1 MATTSS
7 NPIPTSYPVAPGTTV
22 TREVYTDIG
31 FNNGDYVYSLANGSV
46 GLNPTIN
53 STAGAFNIT
62 LPIAGAAYT
71 TYSQS
76 FVTATLNRANITAPQ
91 SSNISVTYSGSTTTF
106 GGTQLSSTT
115 VQSTASQQGPAS
127 CVLTNGNIV
136 TVFNNNTGT
145 TLYYQITTPSGSA
158 VANGTVATNLYS
170 TDYSTSY
177 GRNYNI
183 CALNA
188 GGFAV
193 VWTNS
198 SGYLSAATYS
208 ATGTSIISSTQI
220 LSSAAYY
227 PSIAVTT
234 GDIAVITASN
244 NWSSNIG
251 SIYICG
257 NGLANGATRSQGLTN
272 NAYYSE
278 TNCNILITSSN
289 VIYVTGM
296 DRSSSS
302 VLWYQYYN
310 DLTLS
315 NTSNYTSLVSFYSWP
330 YAPAITQTSNGY
342 IILLFQYAGT
352 TYIQVYAP
360 KSTSTL
366 AQATSSSYFYVY
378 GCNFLIPYAGS
389 LTGYSG
395 TTDAAIGFGIDS
407 SSGSTFASLLITF
420 NSSTNAITVS
430 NKTLSS
436 LTTSTYSSY
445 WLNRMS
451 VVPLFG
457 NYFAILYAAN
467 STQYPTVYEVN
478 TFPLTN
484 GQSYSLTTSF
494 NPSTGYNLIGVA
506 GSNAAANSYGS
517 VVVNGTV
524 PLSSSYGTSSTPKFF
539 NYNPTNKS
547 PSILTGNKGYVV
559 NRTVTLQGLE

>member
-1 MATTSS
+1 MVSSLMSDHCTLLALTPESKLAATTKSR
-7 NPIPTSYPVAPGTTV
+7 TT
-22 TREVYTDIG
+22 
-31 FNNGDYVYSLANGSV
+31 
-46 GLNPTIN
+46 
-53 STAGAFNIT
+53 
-62 LPIAGAAYT
+62 
-71 TYSQS
+71 
-76 FVTATLNRANITAPQ
+76 
-91 SSNISVTYSGSTTTF
+91 
-106 GGTQLSSTT
+106 
-115 VQSTASQQGPAS
+115 
-127 CVLTNGNIV
+127 
-136 TVFNNNTGT
+136 
-145 TLYYQITTPSGSA
+145 
-158 VANGTVATNLYS
+158 
-170 TDYSTSY
+170 
-177 GRNYNI
+177 
-183 CALNA
+183 
-188 GGFAV
+188 
-193 VWTNS
+193 
-198 SGYLSAATYS
+198 ATYS

-234 GDIAVITASN
+234 GDIAVITSTAGTN
-244 NWSSNIG
+244 GNYG
-251 SIYICG
+251 YIYVFG
-257 NGLANGATRSQGLTN
+257 NGLTSGYTN
-272 NAYYSE
+272 SGHLISYSYCSE

-302 VLWYQYYN
+302 VLWFQYYN

-352 TYIQVYAP
+352 TYINLYAP

-366 AQATSSSYFYVY
+366 AQSTSSSYFYVY

-395 TTDAAIGFGIDS
+395 TTDAAIGFGIDVT
-407 SSGSTFASLLITF
+407 GSTFASLLITY

-484 GQSYSLTTSF
+484 SQSYSATLSF